1 MTVMQKLFIALS
13 LLFLGLI
20 GWQFSEGH
28 LPYILIVFSAAF
40 IALGIHD
47 IYFSRHNL
55 NRLYPIAAYLRYM
68 LEYIR
73 PEIRQY
79 FIASDLSERPF
90 TREQRSLVYQR
101 AKGEVD
107 TLPFGTEHHVRD
119 VGYLSARHSLAPKVV
134 PEADRRI
141 TIGGEACKQ
150 PYSASRLNISAM
162 SFGAL
167 SDRAVR
173 ALNRGAK
180 MGGFA
185 HNTGEG
191 GLSDYH
197 LQEGGDIVWQ
207 IGTGYFGC
215 RTKDGHF
222 DAEQFK
228 ERSHNPAVKM
238 IEIKLSQGAKPAHG
252 GILPAAKVSA
262 EIARIRGVAEGEDC
276 ISPPAHT
283 AFDSPIGLLEFV
295 QELRDLSGGKPVGF
309 KLCVGIISEYMAIC
323 KAMLKTGIL
332 PDFITVDG
340 SEGGTG
346 AAPVEF
352 TDRLGRPCLEGTH
365 IVHST
370 LVGIGLRDKIKIITS
385 GKTASG
391 FDMLTKIA
399 FGANAVNAART
410 MMFAVGCVQS
420 RKCNTNECPTG
431 VATQNKTRSKAI
443 DIAAKSVRVKNF
455 HEATVKSFLDL
466 TGAMGLTNP
475 DELALH
481 DITKQ
486 DANETP
492 VYSDEL
498 YPIVLPG
505 QLLLNDG
512 PSMFLDPWTKAH
524 PDKF

>member
-1 MTVMQKLFIALS
+1 MTVIQKLFIFLS
-13 LLFLGLI
+13 AFFLGLLA
-20 GWQFSEGH
+20 WLYQAGH
-28 LPYILIVFSAAF
+28 QPLIFTVFVTAF
-40 IALGIHD
+40 VLLGLHD
-47 IYFSRHNL
+47 IFFSKHNL
-55 NRLYPIAAYLRYM
+55 NRLYPIAAYIRYM

-107 TLPFGTEHHVRD
+107 TLPFGTEHRVRD
-119 VGYLSARHSLAPKVV
+119 VGYLSARHSLSPKVV
-134 PEADRRI
+134 PESSRRI
-141 TIGGEACKQ
+141 TIGGKDCKQ

-180 MGGFA
+180 KGNFA

-191 GLSDYH
+191 GLSEYH
-197 LQEGGDIVWQ
+197 LAEGGDLVWQ

-222 DAEQFK
+222 DPTQFRD
-228 ERSHNPAVKM
+228 RSQHDAVKM
-238 IEIKLSQGAKPAHG
+238 IEIKLSQGAKPSHG
-252 GILPAAKVSA
+252 GILPAAKVSP
-262 EIARIRGVAEGEDC
+262 EIARNRGVAVGEDC
-276 ISPPAHT
+276 VSPPAHT
-283 AFDSPIGLLEFV
+283 AFNNPRGLLEYV
-295 QELRDLSGGKPVGF
+295 QELRELSGGKPVGF
-309 KLCVGIISEYMAIC
+309 KLCVGIISEYMGIC
-323 KAMLKTGIL
+323 KAMLETGIL

-370 LVGIGLRDKIKIITS
+370 LKGVGLRDHIKIISS

-391 FDMLTKIA
+391 FEMLSKIA

-410 MMFAVGCVQS
+410 MLFAVGCIQS

-431 VATQNKTRSKAI
+431 VATQNKMRSRAI
-443 DIAAKSVRVKNF
+443 DIEAKALRVQRF
-455 HEATVKSFLDL
+455 HEATVKSFMDL

-475 DELALH
+475 DELMLH
-481 DITKQ
+481 HLTKQ

-492 VYSDEL
+492 VYCDKL
-498 YPIVLPG
+498 YAQLETG
-505 QLLLNDG
+505 QLLNNEG
-512 PSMFLDPWTKAH
+512 PELFLTPWMKASA
-524 PDKF
+524 DKF